1 MKQVINKEEYN
12 SKWIEIN
19 QQIQKLNRER
29 RELYDDYVLEH
40 GTLNLIV
47 ERSISTYYD
56 LNNNDIDI
64 FER

>member
-1 MKQVINKEEYN
+1 MINKEEYN

-40 GTLNLIV
+40 GTLNLII

>member
-1 MKQVINKEEYN
+1 MSKEEYN

-29 RELYDDYVLEH
+29 RELYDEYVLEH

>member
-1 MKQVINKEEYN
+1 MISKEEYN

-29 RELYDDYVLEH
+29 RLLYDEYVLEY
-40 GTLNLIV
+40 GTLNLII

>member
-1 MKQVINKEEYN
+1 MSKEEYN
-12 SKWIEIN
+12 AKWIEIN
-19 QQIQKLNRER
+19 QEIQKLNRER
-29 RELYDDYVLEH
+29 RLLYDEYVLEH
-40 GTLNLIV
+40 GILNLII

>member
-1 MKQVINKEEYN
+1 MINKEEYN

-29 RELYDDYVLEH
+29 RELYDEYVLEH

>member
-1 MKQVINKEEYN
+1 MISKEEYN
-12 SKWIEIN
+12 AKWIEIN
-19 QQIQKLNRER
+19 QEIQKLNRER
-29 RELYDDYVLEH
+29 RLLYDEYVLEH

>member
-1 MKQVINKEEYN
+1 MNKEEYN
-12 SKWIEIN
+12 AKWIDIN

-29 RELYDDYVLEH
+29 RELYDEYVLEH

-47 ERSISTYYD
+47 ERSISPYYD

>member
-40 GTLNLIV
+40 GTLNLII

>member
-1 MKQVINKEEYN
+1 MKKSKEEYN
-12 SKWIEIN
+12 TKWIEIN

-29 RELYDDYVLEH
+29 RELYDEYVLEH
-40 GTLNLIV
+40 GTLNLII

>member
-1 MKQVINKEEYN
+1 MSKEEYN
-12 SKWIEIN
+12 AKWIEIN

-29 RELYDDYVLEH
+29 RLLYDEYVLEH
-40 GTLNLIV
+40 GILNLII